1 MRQEWTP
8 RREKNRLE
16 NKANFTRKYSESRGV
31 GMPTKRLNLAK
42 TYQGGWN
49 CFFFFSYLDSIFLPH
64 VLCCAHSKL
73 SQGREVLLSRSRSTF
88 VAGETEPDK
97 MHPEMLACRF
107 PGTSRHNAEV
117 SSNTAISFEPFGFV

>member
-16 NKANFTRKYSESRGV
+16 NKANFTRKYSERRGV

-49 CFFFFSYLDSIFLPH
+49 CFFFFPTWTAYFCHMSYVVPIASSARGGK
-64 VLCCAHSKL
+64 CCCLAADP
-73 SQGREVLLSRSRSTF
+73 LL
-88 VAGETEPDK
+88 
-97 MHPEMLACRF
+97 
-107 PGTSRHNAEV
+107 
-117 SSNTAISFEPFGFV
+117 